1 MPYANYYLEPFKAA
15 ARSFAVEETIAPVR
29 DGSELESVIA
39 AQVSARDGR
48 FVVMPDSFTDTY
60 RRQIISLAARYELPA
75 VYRFRYWAKDGGGT
89 RPRYS
94 NVAARPCRRADRLS
108 RAHVRYWH
116 KADMALAPFD
126 VCLWGNNGHWAMSAL
141 PPKSGHRNSVAK
153 CPLSARSGHSPRVLS
168 PRDQASRREK
178 FHAVL

>member
-1 MPYANYYLEPFKAA
+1 LRSRRAMRFRRFMDFVSFPPTAPWSVTEMTFGMLFAERVSTPGEFSRATSRPIYRSSERPNSNWSSILRPPRNSASLFQCRCSA
-15 ARSFAVEETIAPVR
+15 AR
-29 DGSELESVIA
+29 
-39 AQVSARDGR
+39 
-48 FVVMPDSFTDTY
+48 
-60 RRQIISLAARYELPA
+60 
-75 VYRFRYWAKDGGGT
+75 
-89 RPRYS
+89 
-94 NVAARPCRRADRLS
+94 RRADRIS

-153 CPLSARSGHSPRVLS
+153 CPLSARSGHLPRVLS